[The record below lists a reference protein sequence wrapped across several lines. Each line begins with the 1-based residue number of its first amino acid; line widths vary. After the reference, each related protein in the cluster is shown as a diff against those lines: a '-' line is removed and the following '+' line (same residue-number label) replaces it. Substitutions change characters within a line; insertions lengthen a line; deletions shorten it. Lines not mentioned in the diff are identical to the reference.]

1 MITEGVIV
9 LSAAM
14 TKLKAAWRV
23 DGRTERACN
32 KVVYE
37 AMTIGGKGAKSDAA
51 GGGGR
56 GSAGVEG
63 W

>member
-1 MITEGVIV
+1 M

-37 AMTIGGKGAKSDAA
+37 AMTIGGKGAKSDAG